1 MTSHRFACVLVAL
14 TFLCP
19 LAVAQNENRGNPRVA
34 PPTMRNPELTVR
46 VQYETGFPTS
56 DPIMVDLLSS
66 YGGIVA
72 RGATDGS
79 GRVRFPQVSPGN
91 YTVKATGPNIEDS
104 ESAAFYIY
112 PGQFMHNESLT
123 VRPRSNPNAQASP
136 GGVISANDL
145 KAPDKAKKEYRK
157 GTEAISGKK
166 WEKAAEHFRKAL
178 EIYPQFDAAYS
189 ALGAVYLQQNDAPR
203 AEETFRKGLEVNS
216 ANATIQRQLGRILVR
231 SDRFEEADGLLKKA
245 VAANPQDEV
254 AFALLA
260 YAQLKRNN
268 MPDALANARRAHEM
282 QNHQSAFVHLIAAEC
297 LEGQQK
303 DQEAVSEYRQY
314 LKEAPESADAKIAKE
329 ALARLEKK

>member
-1 MTSHRFACVLVAL
+1 MTAHRFACVLLAVAL
-14 TFLCP
+14 LCA
-19 LAVAQNENRGNPRVA
+19 LAVAQNQSRSDPRAA
-34 PPTMRNPELTVR
+34 PPTARNPELTVR
-46 VQYETGFPTS
+46 VQLQTGFPTS
-56 DPIMVDLLSS
+56 DPVMVDLMSA

-79 GRVRFPQVSPGN
+79 GRARFPQVSPGN
-91 YTVKATGPNIEDS
+91 YTVKVTGPSIEDS

-112 PGQFMHNESLT
+112 PGEFMHHESVT
-123 VRPRSNPNAQASP
+123 VRLRSNPNAQASP

-157 GTEAISGKK
+157 GTEAISQKK
-166 WEKAAEHFRKAL
+166 WDNAAEHFRKAL
-178 EIYPQFDAAYS
+178 EMYPQFDAAYG
-189 ALGAVYLQQNDAPR
+189 ALGAVYLQQNDAAR

-216 ANATIQRQLGRILVR
+216 ANPTIQRQLGRILVR
-231 SDRFEEADGLLKKA
+231 SERFEEADGLLKRA
-245 VAANPQDEV
+245 TAANPQDEV

-268 MPDALANARRAHEM
+268 MPDALANARRAHDM

-303 DQEAVSEYRQY
+303 NQEAVDEYRQY
-314 LKEAPESADAKIAKE
+314 LKEAPESADAKIAKD